1 MTDFILHFL
10 ICNLWISAMILLLF
24 AIKKILKAHL
34 TSRTQYNLWF
44 LPLCL
49 MAIPFIPVPS
59 DRTFSLFSWLTG
71 FIHKTSPGSTVG
83 NAASTLH
90 SMDTVSGWM
99 NDFTISVTSQTP
111 SLVGRILFGIWIIG
125 IVTMALLVWKSFLR
139 LRRIKKSALPLQNRE
154 VRKLYKR
161 CLEEMHI
168 RKRIPIYSTAFLKSP
183 VITGLLKP
191 CIYLPIRLISD
202 YNSETI
208 GYMLLHELEH
218 YRHKDNLSNYLLL
231 LAQILYW
238 FNPFVWFAGNAMRCD
253 REIACDSAVLDMLD
267 TGSYQD
273 YGYTL
278 INFAEKISLSPFSSS
293 LGGTIRQLEQRI
305 RNIALYQKPSSLK
318 KSGSLALFLAAALL
332 FAGVSPLLTSY
343 GAANDQ
349 YPWDTSGKN
358 ISVLDLSDCFGQYD
372 GSFVLYDQN
381 NDHWSLYNMDIA
393 TARTAPDSTYKIYN
407 ALFALE
413 EEIITPEHSLL
424 PWDQKDYPFDTWEQ
438 DQTLQTAMAASVNWY
453 FQTLDD
459 HLGNDALQ
467 SYMEKVGYGNENIGS
482 DLSSYWLESTLK
494 ISPVEQVELLSRT
507 FGQNAFG
514 FAPENIQ
521 AVKDSICL
529 SSSAAG
535 TLYGKTG
542 TGRVDGQDISG
553 WFIGFIETSENMYFF
568 ATNIQAEANAT
579 GSAAAETAF
588 SVLSLLDL
596 WQQR

>member
-10 ICNLWISAMILLLF
+10 ICNLWISVMILTLF
-24 AIKKILKAHL
+24 AIKRILKTRL

-49 MAIPFIPVPS
+49 MAFPFIPVPS
-59 DRTFSLFSWLTG
+59 GRIFSLFSWFTG
-71 FIHKTSPGSTVG
+71 FIHETSPGSTAG
-83 NAASTLH
+83 NAVSALN

-99 NDFTISVTSQTP
+99 NNFTVSVTRQAP

-125 IVTMALLVWKSFLR
+125 MLTMVLFVLRSFLR

-154 VRKLYKR
+154 VKKLYKR

-168 RKRIPIYSTAFLKSP
+168 RKKIPIYSTAFLKSP
-183 VITGLLKP
+183 VLTGLINP

-202 YNSETI
+202 YNSEAI
-208 GYMLLHELEH
+208 RYMLLHELQH
-218 YRHKDNLSNYLLL
+218 YRHKDNLVNYLLFS
-231 LAQILYW
+231 AQILYW
-238 FNPFVWFAGNAMRCD
+238 FNPFVWFAGKTIRCD

-278 INFAEKISLSPFSSS
+278 INFAEKISPSPFSSS
-293 LGGTIRQLEQRI
+293 LGGTIKQLEQRI
-305 RNIALYQKPSSLK
+305 LNIALYQKPSSLK
-318 KSGSLALFLAAALL
+318 KSGSLALFLAAALV
-332 FAGVSPLLTSY
+332 FAGISPLLTSY
-343 GAANDQ
+343 AAANDQ
-349 YPWDTSGKN
+349 YPWDTSGKA
-358 ISVLDLSDCFGQYD
+358 ISVLDLSDCFGEYD
-372 GSFVLYDQN
+372 GSFVLYDFN
-381 NDHWSLYNMDIA
+381 NDHWSLFNMDMA
-393 TARTAPDSTYKIYN
+393 TLRKAPDSTYKIYD

-424 PWDQKDYPFDTWEQ
+424 PWDQKNYPFDIWEQ
-438 DQTLQTAMAASVNWY
+438 DQTLQTAMTASVNWY
-453 FQTLDD
+453 FQTLDNR
-459 HLGNDALQ
+459 LGSDTLQ
-467 SYMEKVGYGNENIGS
+467 SYIEKVGYGNENIGS

-494 ISPVEQVELLSRT
+494 ISPLEQVELLSKT

-568 ATNIQAEANAT
+568 AINIQAEANAT

>member
-1 MTDFILHFL
+1 
-10 ICNLWISAMILLLF
+10 MI
-24 AIKKILKAHL
+24 
-34 TSRTQYNLWF
+34 
-44 LPLCL
+44 
-49 MAIPFIPVPS
+49 
-59 DRTFSLFSWLTG
+59 
-71 FIHKTSPGSTVG
+71 GSY
-83 NAASTLH
+83 
-90 SMDTVSGWM
+90 
-99 NDFTISVTSQTP
+99 F
-111 SLVGRILFGIWIIG
+111 
-125 IVTMALLVWKSFLR
+125 
-139 LRRIKKSALPLQNRE
+139 
-154 VRKLYKR
+154 
-161 CLEEMHI
+161 
-168 RKRIPIYSTAFLKSP
+168 
-183 VITGLLKP
+183 
-191 CIYLPIRLISD
+191 
-202 YNSETI
+202 
-208 GYMLLHELEH
+208 
-218 YRHKDNLSNYLLL
+218 
-231 LAQILYW
+231 AQILYW
-238 FNPFVWFAGNAMRCD
+238 FNPFVWFAGKAMRCD

-332 FAGVSPLLTSY
+332 FAGISPLLTSY

-381 NDHWSLYNMDIA
+381 NDHWSLYNMDMA

-507 FGQNAFG
+507 FGQNAFS

-529 SSSAAG
+529 SSSAAR

-596 WQQR
+596 

>member
-1 MTDFILHFL
+1 M
-10 ICNLWISAMILLLF
+10 
-24 AIKKILKAHL
+24 K
-34 TSRTQYNLWF
+34 
-44 LPLCL
+44 
-49 MAIPFIPVPS
+49 
-59 DRTFSLFSWLTG
+59 
-71 FIHKTSPGSTVG
+71 
-83 NAASTLH
+83 
-90 SMDTVSGWM
+90 
-99 NDFTISVTSQTP
+99 
-111 SLVGRILFGIWIIG
+111 
-125 IVTMALLVWKSFLR
+125 
-139 LRRIKKSALPLQNRE
+139 
-154 VRKLYKR
+154 
-161 CLEEMHI
+161 
-168 RKRIPIYSTAFLKSP
+168 
-183 VITGLLKP
+183 
-191 CIYLPIRLISD
+191 
-202 YNSETI
+202 
-208 GYMLLHELEH
+208 
-218 YRHKDNLSNYLLL
+218 
-231 LAQILYW
+231 
-238 FNPFVWFAGNAMRCD
+238 
-253 REIACDSAVLDMLD
+253 IACDSAVLDMLD

-278 INFAEKISLSPFSSS
+278 INFAEKISLSPFFQQSRGHNQTAGTADTEHCPLPKAIFFKKIRKPLPFS
-293 LGGTIRQLEQRI
+293 LPL
-305 RNIALYQKPSSLK
+305 PSSLP
-318 KSGSLALFLAAALL
+318 GS
-332 FAGVSPLLTSY
+332 VPLLTSY

-381 NDHWSLYNMDIA
+381 NDHWSLYNMDMA